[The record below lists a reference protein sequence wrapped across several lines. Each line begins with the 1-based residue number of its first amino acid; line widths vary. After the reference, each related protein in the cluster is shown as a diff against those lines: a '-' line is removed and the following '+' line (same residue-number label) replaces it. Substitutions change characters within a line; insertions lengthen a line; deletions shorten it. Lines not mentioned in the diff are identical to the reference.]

1 MLIYWIWLAELKGL
15 SCSQK
20 KMLLQHFHDPEE
32 IYHSSLDAF
41 TQVEGVTK
49 DMLQALEDKSLAQA
63 EKILTDCAA
72 KDIQILTLSDSCY
85 PSKLRNTYDPPI
97 VLYCKGKLPNWEKT
111 PVIGM
116 VGTRKS
122 SPYGMRA
129 ARSYGAQIAACGG
142 AVISGG
148 AAGIDTMAQEG
159 ALEAAGTVLCVFGC
173 GVDVYYPA
181 RNKSLFEEIAVRGC
195 LISEYPPKTEPLR
208 WHFPRRNRIVSGM
221 SRGILVVEAG
231 HRSGALETAG
241 KALEHNR
248 DVFAVPGPIDSPDY
262 VGTNNLIKDGAYAV
276 TAAGDILRVYGAVEA
291 APAPRKLR
299 KKPVR
304 APKDPAEKPG
314 KREKPAEEPASI
326 KPVQPA
332 AEEAL
337 SDSDIAAIAEMAVRD
352 PEGAILAAVGQR
364 AHLDEIIE
372 RTGLPAG
379 EVMVSLTMLELQGV
393 VAQKPG
399 NYYEKQR

>member
-32 IYHSSLDAF
+32 IYHSRTDAF
-41 TQVEGVTK
+41 AQVKGMTK
-49 DMLQALEDKSLAQA
+49 DMLQALEDRSLTQA
-63 EKILTDCAA
+63 EKILMDCAA
-72 KDIQILTLSDSCY
+72 KDIQILTLLDSGY

-97 VLYCKGKLPNWEKT
+97 VLYYKGKLPNWEKT

-159 ALEAAGTVLCVFGC
+159 ALEAGGTVLCVFGC

-208 WHFPRRNRIVSGM
+208 WHFPRRNRIVSGIAD
-221 SRGILVVEAG
+221 GVLVVEAPEK
-231 HRSGALETAG
+231 SGALITARLAMEQG
-241 KALEHNR
+241 RE
-248 DVFAVPGPIDSPDY
+248 VFVVPGNVDMASCAGSNALLQEGGIAALSGWDVMREYQALYPEIIAKRDAPKVYEQQPLQVAQSPQ
-262 VGTNNLIKDGAYAV
+262 I
-276 TAAGDILRVYGAVEA
+276 
-291 APAPRKLR
+291 PAPKPSTREDGD
-299 KKPVR
+299 KKSIDKEMKSTYSVVDIPLSAQEQAVLAKVSREPVFV
-304 APKDPAEKPG
+304 DD
-314 KREKPAEEPASI
+314 
-326 KPVQPA
+326 V
-332 AEEAL
+332 
-337 SDSDIAAIAEMAVRD
+337 IAAVDMPAGTVK
-352 PEGAILAAVGQR
+352 AILTKLSVKGRLQNHPGGR
-364 AHLDEIIE
+364 
-372 RTGLPAG
+372 
-379 EVMVSLTMLELQGV
+379 VSR
-393 VAQKPG
+393 K
-399 NYYEKQR
+399 